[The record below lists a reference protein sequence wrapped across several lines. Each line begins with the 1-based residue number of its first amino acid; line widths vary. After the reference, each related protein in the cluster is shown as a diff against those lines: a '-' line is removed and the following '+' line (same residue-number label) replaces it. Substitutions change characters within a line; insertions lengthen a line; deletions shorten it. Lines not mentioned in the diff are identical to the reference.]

1 MLVGGCVGV
10 ILAGCVPSRPDKAS
24 RTQREAVPAAK
35 SEAPRASSPSSPT
48 ARRPTVREPLS
59 RSPQQVAALDRVDQ
73 AKTLIAEGNYNRA
86 ISNLEKAL
94 SLDST
99 NPRIYFYLA
108 SAHYQLS
115 HFRESLDF
123 LEVAES
129 FMDGGNISRTE
140 VLILKGDSLRGL
152 GRLAEARQSYE
163 DALAVDP
170 RNEKAISRL
179 RLVSKRS

>member
-1 MLVGGCVGV
+1 MVVGSCAGV
-10 ILAGCVPSRPDKAS
+10 ILAGCVPSRSDSAS
-24 RTQREAVPAAK
+24 RTRRETSPAVK
-35 SEAPRASSPSSPT
+35 SEPPRTGPASSATPSSS
-48 ARRPTVREPLS
+48 TVREPLPK
-59 RSPQQVAALDRVDQ
+59 SPQQVAALDRVGR
-73 AKTLIAEGNYNRA
+73 AKTLIAQGEYKRA
-86 ISNLEKAL
+86 ISDLEKAL
-94 SLDST
+94 SLDAT

-115 HFRESLDF
+115 HFQESLDF

-129 FMDGGNISRTE
+129 FLDESNIYRTE